1 MNGEVLV
8 TTLVGLIVASAAYCH
23 MNKKDIHEGFHGL
36 NTGHRTW
43 KVDKIIAKDH
53 HAARKGDFVSIPNF
67 QATLAPR
74 FSGMESYGANIR
86 YNMPEKKHQGVPCHP
101 LTFADHA
108 GGSNGAEHFTQEN
121 MTCGQQGCGV
131 ADCGRGGVQSPMTFG
146 SPPPEAGYASGNY
159 NEEIMKAHAGPGG
172 MPAAESTVPV
182 GDMTVVDAM
191 GQTVQPIVY
200 DRYIYANRN
209 SRLRGLGDMIRGD
222 LPIVPCAAEWFRPSV
237 HPHIDLQQGAL
248 NVVAGW
254 NNDTAQATAA
264 LIHASSGNA
273 DTTIGGANV
282 SSQLVGSTGLD
293 GSVQISSFA

>member
-1 MNGEVLV
+1 MNGEVLL
-8 TTLVGLIVASAAYCH
+8 TTLVGLIVASAAFCH
-23 MNKKDIHEGFHGL
+23 MNKKNTQEGFEGL
-36 NTGHRTW
+36 NTGFRTW

-53 HAARKGDFVSIPNF
+53 NAAQKGDFVSIPNF

-101 LTFADHA
+101 LTFAAHA
-108 GGSNGAEHFTQEN
+108 GNTQEGFSQEN
-121 MTCGQQGCGV
+121 MTCGQQGCGSGV
-131 ADCGRGGVQSPMTFG
+131 ADCGRGGVQDPMTFG
-146 SPPPEAGYASGNY
+146 NPPPPADYAAGNY
-159 NEEIMKAHAGPGG
+159 DEMIQKAHSQHGEAP
-172 MPAAESTVPV
+172 AESTVPV

-209 SRLRGLGDMIRGD
+209 SRLRSLGDMIRGD

-254 NNDTAQATAA
+254 GNDTAQATAA

-273 DTTIGGANV
+273 DTTIAGADV
-282 SSQLVGSTGLD
+282 SSQFVGSTGLD
-293 GSVQISSFA
+293 GSVQIQGFA